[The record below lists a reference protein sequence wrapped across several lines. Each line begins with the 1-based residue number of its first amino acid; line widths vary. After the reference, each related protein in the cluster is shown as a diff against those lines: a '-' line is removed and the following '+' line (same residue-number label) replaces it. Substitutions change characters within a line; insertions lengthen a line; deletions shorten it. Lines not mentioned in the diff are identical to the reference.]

1 MGFTHA
7 VVDVRPITGE
17 VLFNSKYAPRMEE
30 WNGAPRGDFDYLG
43 YFIEQGHKQGLE
55 VHASLNIFC
64 AGHNYFDR
72 GLVYSG
78 HPEWASIVYNPER
91 GLIPITEEKEKY
103 GTMINPLNEE
113 YRIHI
118 LNVLKELLAKYPALD
133 GLILDRVRYDGI
145 SADFSDLSR
154 ETFETY
160 IGEKV
165 ENFPEDILY
174 WNKEGKR
181 PKPELGKW
189 SKKWFE
195 WRTKVITEFMAKIR
209 EEVKAVNPKISFGTY
224 TGAWY
229 PSYYE
234 VGVNFASREYDPSQ
248 EFDWATPQYKNY
260 GYAELLDLYATGNYY
275 TDITIEEY
283 KKSNNLVWNETDSQ
297 AQQGTWYCVEGSCQ
311 QLRRILNGRP
321 FMGEYWWTCSTTTG
335 RN

>member
-1 MGFTHA
+1 MAH
-7 VVDVRPITGE
+7 
-17 VLFNSKYAPRMEE
+17 K
-30 WNGAPRGDFDYLG
+30 
-43 YFIEQGHKQGLE
+43 GHHG
-55 VHASLNIFC
+55 VH
-64 AGHNYFDR
+64 G
-72 GLVYSG
+72 
-78 HPEWASIVYNPER
+78 
-91 GLIPITEEKEKY
+91 
-103 GTMINPLNEE
+103 
-113 YRIHI
+113 
-118 LNVLKELLAKYPALD
+118 
-133 GLILDRVRYDGI
+133 
-145 SADFSDLSR
+145 
-154 ETFETY
+154 
-160 IGEKV
+160 
-165 ENFPEDILY
+165 
-174 WNKEGKR
+174 
-181 PKPELGKW
+181 
-189 SKKWFE
+189 
-195 WRTKVITEFMAKIR
+195 KIR